1 MSREEFEQAST
12 RVGHAE
18 GRELGADGAGQLATA
33 RGPGGGAR
41 EVLVRGLI
49 RGQAAPAGAD
59 QPHVETRLAAKQ
71 LEDRAVAFAAR
82 QVLEELTQP
91 GELQANRS
99 HLACGAL
106 EDALAVADREG
117 ARGSRLLHHSRG
129 SACPSHRPLV
139 SSSSPGSTYCAGCSR
154 SEPWTPRS
162 ALSSWQVSTSR
173 RRPSD

>member
-41 EVLVRGLI
+41 GVLVRGLI

-99 HLACGAL
+99 HLGVGVL

-117 ARGSRLLHHSRG
+117 ARGSRLLH
-129 SACPSHRPLV
+129 PLARV
-139 SSSSPGSTYCAGCSR
+139 R
-154 SEPWTPRS
+154 VSEPQAVGEQQLAREHVLRGMLQIGTVDAAKRLVQL
-162 ALSSWQVSTSR
+162 AGLDEQAQTE
-173 RRPSD
+173 